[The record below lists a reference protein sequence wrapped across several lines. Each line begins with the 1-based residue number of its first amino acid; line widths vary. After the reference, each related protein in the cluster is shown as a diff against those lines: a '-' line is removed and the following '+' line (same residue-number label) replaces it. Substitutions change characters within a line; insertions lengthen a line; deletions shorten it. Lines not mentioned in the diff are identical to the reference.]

1 MLDSKLLRKETQ
13 KVINNLKRRSFNFD
27 ELTWSQLESKRK
39 ELQSFTEDQ
48 KSKLNEISKQ
58 IGIAKKNAKDTSHLQ
73 EEASE
78 LTNKIKEQ
86 NIELDNLLE

>member
-39 ELQSFTEDQ
+39 ELQIFTEDQ
-48 KSKLNEISKQ
+48 KSKLN
-58 IGIAKKNAKDTSHLQ
+58 
-73 EEASE
+73 
-78 LTNKIKEQ
+78 
-86 NIELDNLLE
+86 